1 MNRKEKKNKKRGL
14 ITFLILV
21 VLVVLGVLAVYYQYM
36 KKLQLQDTVHTPTTE
51 TENWL
56 QKIWMPDIR
65 KLRKRLLNCL
75 EESTSV
81 FIIKNYLTMTFQRLL
96 ENSVCFTVKVF
107 RKKIHRIRWKVRFR
121 QRRKNILRKNARLL
135 ITA

>member
-1 MNRKEKKNKKRGL
+1 MNRKEKKKKKRGL

-51 TENWL
+51 TE
-56 QKIWMPDIR
+56 
-65 KLRKRLLNCL
+65 KLVAKDMDAGYPETPKEVIKLFGRI
-75 EESTSV
+75 
-81 FIIKNYLTMTFQRLL
+81 IIKNYLTMTFQRLL